1 VPWEDDPQSKLVLD
15 FLLDILCDF
24 SGLLE
29 DLDAELATKA
39 PRYLDL
45 QVLTESLIKDLNKW
59 WRQWLSN
66 SPNAAREVAPACGT
80 IMADEEGL
88 LYPTLLSFDDYW
100 DAYSIVMYN
109 ALRIL
114 LLQVWQVL
122 SDGSPTIMAL
132 SEPGLLDEPN
142 STVLQGI
149 SSDMV
154 ALAHENMRLLEYFH
168 VHSWVGTACVRY
180 PLDVTYGCLPE
191 GSRVAKWLGASQK
204 FGLPKAHRFRIA
216 ED

>member
-1 VPWEDDPQSKLVLD
+1 VPWEDDLQSKSVLD
-15 FLLDILCDF
+15 FLLDIHCDF

-29 DLDAELATKA
+29 DLDAELATRA

-45 QVLTESLIKDLNKW
+45 QVQAESLIRDLNDW
-59 WRQWLSN
+59 WRQWLTN
-66 SPNAAREVAPACGT
+66 NHNTGREVAPVRDT

-100 DAYSIVMYN
+100 DAYSVTMHN

-114 LLQVWQVL
+114 LLQVRQVL
-122 SDGSPTIMAL
+122 SDRSPTTKAF
-132 SEPGLLDEPN
+132 SEPALLDETN

-154 ALAHENMRLLEYFH
+154 ALAHENMRLIEYFH

-180 PLDVTYGCLPE
+180 PLNVTYGCYE
-191 GSRVAKWLGASQK
+191 KDSRMAKWLEASQE
-204 FGLPKAHRFRIA
+204 FGLPKVHRFRVT
-216 ED
+216 EN